1 MRKRWEDQHD
11 HCHSKN
17 SSFSDHDEYTFF
29 LCHQEFHRRDEQNP
43 PFCTQWPP
51 HEMSLGRPD
60 ATLGYDDDEASLS
73 FGAGTREHGAQAAG
87 NRNTALDDDKRLLDE
102 MARGN

>member
-1 MRKRWEDQHD
+1 
-11 HCHSKN
+11 
-17 SSFSDHDEYTFF
+17 
-29 LCHQEFHRRDEQNP
+29 
-43 PFCTQWPP
+43 
-51 HEMSLGRPD
+51 MSPGRPD

-73 FGAGTREHGAQAAG
+73 SGAGTREHGAQAAG